1 MKSSEKDIL
10 RDNPQL
16 KTMPFETPSGYFE
29 TLKDELKAGSRQ
41 SSVRV
46 RTAPYFA
53 LAAIFAVL
61 IAAGGF
67 FLTGYGADEF
77 TEEDYIV
84 FSEDMTNT
92 ILYNSDQQY
101 ADALTEDEIIEYLIH
116 SDVDI
121 EELYSDDYEN
131 F

>member
-1 MKSSEKDIL
+1 MKHAEKDIL
-10 RDNPQL
+10 RGNPQL
-16 KTMPFETPSGYFE
+16 KAMPFETPSGYFQ
-29 TLKDELKAGSRQ
+29 TLKDDLKTVSRQ
-41 SSVRV
+41 ASARV
-46 RTAPYFA
+46 RIAPYVA
-53 LAAIFAVL
+53 LAAVFAVL

-92 ILYNSDQQY
+92 ILYNSDEQY
-101 ADALTEDEIIEYLIH
+101 ADALNEDDIIEYLIH
-116 SDVDI
+116 SDVDV
-121 EELYSDDYEN
+121 EELYTNDYEN